1 MRSTR
6 VDNKAGYLYMLVTV
20 ALTTYGNL
28 VFKWRVDGAGE
39 LPATL
44 SAKFTWLFRL
54 LASPWILTSFL
65 AACGAAAAYLL
76 ALQQLELSR
85 AYPVMSL
92 SFVLVLL
99 FSAFLFSEA
108 ITASKVIGIAL
119 ILAGLW
125 IGSQTWG

>member
-1 MRSTR
+1 ML
-6 VDNKAGYLYMLVTV
+6 KAGYLYMLVTV

-39 LPATL
+39 LPEAL
-44 SAKFTWLFRL
+44 SGKLTWLVKL
-54 LASPWILTSFL
+54 LASPWILSSFL
-65 AACGAAAAYLL
+65 AACGAAVAYLL
-76 ALQQLELSR
+76 ALQQLDLSR

-99 FSAFLFSEA
+99 FSALLFSEA
-108 ITASKVIGIAL
+108 ITAAKLVGIGL